1 MKIPEMN
8 YKIMFSKLEKLNLFI
23 IYDQN
28 NGSLFRTI
36 TKTLQMKMKN
46 NLKKK
51 EKHEILHKIVQF
63 PKNSTNVEI
72 QNNCSID
79 V

>member
-1 MKIPEMN
+1 MMFGFMHNLRLMFNMITIINLVSQMKIPEMN

-46 NLKKK
+46 NL
-51 EKHEILHKIVQF
+51 
-63 PKNSTNVEI
+63 
-72 QNNCSID
+72 
-79 V
+79 